1 MRALTWL
8 VGVLVILLGLN
19 AGASRSSGWA
29 AVWVASAAL
38 WFFVGVGLSVTS
50 LAKLVAGKVGAGA
63 LGARAAPGVVR
74 PAPKTDEPQR

>member
-38 WFFVGVGLSVTS
+38 WFFVGVGLSVTY
-50 LAKLVAGKVGAGA
+50 LAKLVAGKVGAVGTA
-63 LGARAAPGVVR
+63 TRAGRPG
-74 PAPKTDEPQR
+74 PSTAPKTDEPQR